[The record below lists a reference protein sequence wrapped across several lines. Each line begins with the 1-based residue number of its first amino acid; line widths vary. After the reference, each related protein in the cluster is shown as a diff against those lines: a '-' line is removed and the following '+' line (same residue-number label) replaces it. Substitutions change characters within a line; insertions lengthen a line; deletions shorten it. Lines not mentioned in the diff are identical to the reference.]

1 MEPRRE
7 LVRSSAALVGLGALC
22 GVAWAAALRA
32 YMIEL
37 AGAES
42 AFDWWGTVGAILVP
56 GAVVGALLGWAE
68 DIRRRGGRPGWRWL
82 ALAPLLLAIAPMLL
96 PGALVDF
103 VTQGLGGGAV
113 GVALMAIAGGY
124 AISSRV
130 PVAARAVCGIL
141 SGAVLVGLIISPPFI
156 GGADLAVTEPRGLWL
171 AILAGSL
178 GALIIV
184 ASSIPHRMPVVANHA
199 L

>member
-68 DIRRRGGRPGWRWL
+68 DIRRRGGRPGWRSHRFYSRL
-82 ALAPLLLAIAPMLL
+82 ARCCCLEHWS
-96 PGALVDF
+96 
-103 VTQGLGGGAV
+103 T
-113 GVALMAIAGGY
+113 
-124 AISSRV
+124 S
-130 PVAARAVCGIL
+130 
-141 SGAVLVGLIISPPFI
+141 
-156 GGADLAVTEPRGLWL
+156 
-171 AILAGSL
+171 
-178 GALIIV
+178 
-184 ASSIPHRMPVVANHA
+184 
-199 L
+199 